1 MSNNDYDTEEFES
14 RQVYGN
20 SAPITAFMNDE
31 IIGVEA
37 TASLREAAVALENG
51 GVGCIIVGTAENVE
65 GDVSERDILRAVA
78 EGLDLDE
85 TPVSTVESTHL
96 KWATPESTVGEV
108 VGEMMNNYVRHVLVG
123 ENSTLIGMV
132 HMRDMLAAYLP

>member
-1 MSNNDYDTEEFES
+1 MSNNDFDTEEFES
-14 RQVYGN
+14 HQVYGN

-31 IIGVEA
+31 IISVSPA
-37 TASLREAAVALENG
+37 ASLREAAIALEEG
-51 GVGCIIVGTAENVE
+51 GVGCIVVGTAESVE
-65 GDVSERDILRAVA
+65 GVVSERDILRAVA

-85 TPVSTVESTHL
+85 TPVSTIESTHL
-96 KWATPESTVGEV
+96 KWATPDSMVGDV

-123 ENSTLIGMV
+123 DNAELVGMV

>member
-1 MSNNDYDTEEFES
+1 MSNNDFDTEQFES
-14 RQVYGN
+14 QQVYGN

-31 IIGVEA
+31 IISVSPTA
-37 TASLREAAVALENG
+37 TLREAAIALEEG
-51 GVGCIIVGTAENVE
+51 GVGCIVVGTAENVE
-65 GDVSERDILRAVA
+65 GVVSERDILRAVA

-96 KWATPESTVGEV
+96 KWATPDSMVGEV

-123 ENSTLIGMV
+123 DDSELVGMV